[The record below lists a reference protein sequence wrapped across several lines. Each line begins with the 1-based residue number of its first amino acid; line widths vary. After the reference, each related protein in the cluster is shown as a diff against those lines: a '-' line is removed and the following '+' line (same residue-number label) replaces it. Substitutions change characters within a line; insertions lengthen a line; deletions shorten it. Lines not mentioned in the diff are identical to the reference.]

1 MKSLF
6 AELLITLIWRLLN
19 MIKQKINKIYLKNFK
34 HVNEAEISFCNND
47 LVVLDGPNGFGKTT
61 IFDAVELV
69 MTGKISR
76 ITNTIDR
83 RLGYEYTLFSNNNEV
98 DTEVRI
104 EFEKGGEKI
113 VIAKRIDS
121 KKNYTQIQKRP
132 DNWNI
137 FQTYRLPELMS
148 TFNEGEIISDSDVEE
163 ILDISDL
170 ERFFNLFYYVQQ
182 EENTLFL
189 KKSGKDRMEAI
200 SSLFDTKEEEKELL
214 TIIKAKKRITSRK
227 ELIRGQVKNIKNLLD
242 DWMNELEK
250 IKKDNKEITLYF
262 RLLPKNSNIEWDKED
277 VNVDITTREK
287 YLNELRAIYKLRKNV
302 EDFFNTQFNNQID
315 DYLSNNQLL
324 LNTIDYSNFLEK
336 HDDFISLKA
345 KEKSIRRLESAFKKA
360 EIKSNL
366 DISIFEDIENILQL
380 SLDITEIKRD
390 LEALKISKSKLT
402 DFSKI
407 VQQFKETRKELLKD
421 FSKMKQPIDNDC
433 PLCGVHFDSYDEL
446 LKSIQEKE
454 DKFEKMTD
462 YEGQLYEQG
471 LDSFYV
477 NHITNIEQ
485 EIKEY
490 LSESENIIPDVFY
503 EGLALAVKKKN
514 QIFDFI
520 EWCKAN
526 DIELGNFI
534 NIDGNKTI
542 SSETSLQELTQLI
555 LSKKKNI
562 SSGYKD
568 HENKKFIFEN
578 IFNSNEIELRQV
590 ELKSI
595 SKKAEYVNSLF
606 YNSGSKKIEDLK
618 SQLKSNEIKEK
629 KLGISEIMAT
639 DIISVYEAEIARH
652 WRKIIRDIE
661 IPFYIYS
668 GKIIQNYQ
676 LGCGLFIREKDNY
689 EKSIMF
695 VSGIENDHDAINYL
709 SSGQLSGLVIAF
721 TLALNKVYENKS
733 LGVLLI
739 DDPVQT
745 MDEINIA
752 SFVELLRND
761 FSQKQIVLSTHEE
774 EISKYIRYKFS
785 KYGLKTKRIN
795 VKNQLYK

>member
-1 MKSLF
+1 
-6 AELLITLIWRLLN
+6 

-34 HVNEAEISFCNND
+34 HIDEAEVNFCNND
-47 LVVLDGPNGFGKTT
+47 LIVLDGPNGFGKTT

-76 ITNTIDR
+76 ITNTIDG
-83 RLGYEYTLFSNNNEV
+83 RLGYEYTLFSNNHEV
-98 DTEVRI
+98 DTEVRV
-104 EFEKGGEKI
+104 EFDKGGEKI

-121 KKNYTQIQKRP
+121 QKSYTQIQKRP

-148 TFNEGEIISDSDVEE
+148 TFDEGEKISNSDVEE

-214 TIIKAKKRITSRK
+214 VIKKAKKKITSRK
-227 ELIRGQVKNIKNLLD
+227 EAVRGQLKNIRNLLD

-250 IKKDNKEITLYF
+250 IKKGNKESTVYF
-262 RLLPKNSNIEWDKED
+262 KLLASTSNIEWDKED

-287 YLNELRAIYKLRKNV
+287 YINELRSIYKLRINV
-302 EDFFNTQFNNQID
+302 DDFFNTQFNNQID

-324 LNTIDYSNFLEK
+324 LNTIDFSHFLER
-336 HDDFISLKA
+336 HDDYISLKA
-345 KEKSIRRLESAFKKA
+345 KEKSIRRLENAFTKT
-360 EIKSNL
+360 EIKNNL
-366 DISIFEDIENILQL
+366 DISIFEDIDAILQL
-380 SLDITEIKRD
+380 SLDIPEVKRD
-390 LEALKISKSKLT
+390 LENLKIMKSKMT
-402 DFSKI
+402 DFSSI
-407 VQQFKETRKELLKD
+407 VQQFKETRKELLNN
-421 FSKMKQPIDNDC
+421 FSKIKQPIDRDC
-433 PLCGVHFDSYDEL
+433 PLCGVHFDSYDDL

-454 DKFEKMTD
+454 YKFEKMTD
-462 YEGQLYEQG
+462 YEGKLYEKG
-471 LDSFYV
+471 LDNFYV
-477 NHITNIEQ
+477 SHVTNIEH
-485 EIKEY
+485 EIKKY
-490 LSESENIIPDVFY
+490 FSESENIIPDVFY
-503 EGLALAVKKKN
+503 TSLTLAAKMKDQV
-514 QIFDFI
+514 FDFI
-520 EWCKAN
+520 EWCKTN
-526 DIELGNFI
+526 DIELDNFI
-534 NIDGNKTI
+534 NTDSSKTI
-542 SSETSLQELTQLI
+542 SSETKLQELTQLI

-562 SSGYKD
+562 NSGYKD
-568 HENKKFIFEN
+568 HEDKKFIFEN
-578 IFNSNEIELRQV
+578 IFNSNEIELRKV
-590 ELKSI
+590 ELESI
-595 SKKAEYVNSLF
+595 SRKADYLNSLF
-606 YNSGSKKIEDLK
+606 YNNGSKKIEELK
-618 SQLKSNEIKEK
+618 LQFKKNEIQEEE
-629 KLGISEIMAT
+629 LSVSEGMAT
-639 DIISVYEAEIARH
+639 NIIDVYENEISKH

-695 VSGIENDHDAINYL
+695 VSGVKNDHDAINYL

-721 TLALNKVYENKS
+721 TLALNKVYEKKS

-795 VKNQLYK
+795 VKNHLYK